1 VTNFISKLKAMSTR
15 IGNANFGSTSE
26 SSNSSG
32 ASESLDNLDNL
43 DSLDSNGSSSSVQ
56 PTNSAQHPA
65 KRHHYV
71 DSQTRLRKP
80 LYQRWWVWVMLG
92 LGASAGGT
100 AIAVYQVLQSIEQGL
115 PNTKAA
121 LTYARSGTMTIRASD
136 GTILQQ
142 IGPATR
148 QKLTL
153 DQIPTQLREAFIAS
167 EDADF
172 YSHDGVDYQAIGRAT
187 LRNISAGEVV
197 EGGSTITQQLA
208 RIIFLD
214 QERSL
219 ERKLREALLA
229 QKMER
234 DLGKDQ
240 ILERYLN
247 LVYLGSGAYGVA
259 DAAWIYFSKP
269 VSKLTLSEIA
279 AIAGLPPAP
288 SVYSPLVN
296 ADAAHQR
303 RDLVLRRMVKAGYI
317 TPAQRDQAIAA
328 PLTLKPSVP
337 RNFYSNFPYFTT
349 YVQQQLSKY
358 VTTEQLERGGLTVE
372 TTMNVKWQT
381 LAQKTIKSA
390 IAQYGLDQGFGQ
402 AALVSINPNNG
413 EIKAIV
419 GGNDFNKSQFN
430 RATQAQRQPGSTFKG
445 IVYTTAIAAGFSPY
459 KPYTDAKFVVDGY
472 EPQNYS
478 RSYRGTTT
486 MRDALINSVNIV
498 AVKVLIDVGF
508 APVTEMAKQ
517 MGINSK
523 LLPDY
528 SLALGAS
535 EVNLLEITSAYGT
548 LANEGN
554 HVVAHG
560 IRRII
565 DRDGHVI
572 YQDKPQ
578 AKRAVDRDTAAIM
591 NWMLRGVVTDGTGGQ
606 ARIDRPVAG
615 KTGTSELKRDLWFIG
630 YVPQLVTGV
639 WLGNDDSQ
647 PTYGASSTAARIW
660 HNFML
665 AALQG
670 VAIEN
675 FPDLPQLGGRSGSI
689 KARPLQPRRV
699 SASNDS
705 GDSSADRSGDSAY
718 GEPYRRRSRSD
729 NASPSPTEVSE
740 PPTTP
745 SSLEPENQAPGSEP
759 IALPSTSTA
768 PEPVPEPPPIA
779 PPPVESPKP
788 IDSIQFRTAPDSPPA
803 QTTAP

>member
-15 IGNANFGSTSE
+15 LGNANLSSTSG
-26 SSNSSG
+26 SPN
-32 ASESLDNLDNL
+32 ASDGSDRDN
-43 DSLDSNGSSSSVQ
+43 NGSSPSTQ
-56 PTNSAQHPA
+56 PTHSASPASGKRLKAGGNSGHA
-65 KRHHYV
+65 
-71 DSQTRLRKP
+71 DNRLRLGN
-80 LYQRWWVWVMLG
+80 LYQHWWIWVILG
-92 LGASAGGT
+92 LGASAGG
-100 AIAVYQVLQSIEQGL
+100 AVIAVHQALQSIEQGL
-115 PNTKAA
+115 PNTKTA
-121 LTYARSGTMTIRASD
+121 LTYARNGTLTIRASD
-136 GTILQQ
+136 GTVLQQ

-172 YSHDGVDYQAIGRAT
+172 YNHNGVDYQAIGRAT

-214 QERSL
+214 QQRSL

-269 VSKLTLSEIA
+269 VNKLTLPEIA
-279 AIAGLPPAP
+279 TIAGLPPAP
-288 SVYSPLVN
+288 SLYSPLVN
-296 ADAAHQR
+296 ADAAHER
-303 RDLVLRRMVKAGYI
+303 RDLVLERMVKAGYI
-317 TPAQRDQAIAA
+317 TAGQRDQAIAT

-337 RNFYSNFPYFTT
+337 RNLYSNFPYFTT
-349 YVQQQLSKY
+349 YVQQQLPKY
-358 VTTEQLERGGLTVE
+358 VTPEQLERGGLTVE
-372 TTMNVKWQT
+372 TTMNVKLQT
-381 LAQKTIKSA
+381 LAQETIKSA
-390 IAQYGLDQGFGQ
+390 IAQYGYNQGFGQ
-402 AALVSINPNNG
+402 AALVSINPKNG

-419 GGNDFNKSQFN
+419 GGDDFSKSQFN

-445 IVYTTAIAAGFSPY
+445 IVYATAIAAGFSPY
-459 KPYTDAKFVVDGY
+459 RSYVDAKFVVDGY

-478 RSYRGTTT
+478 RSYRGSMT
-486 MRDALINSVNIV
+486 MRDALISSVNIV

-508 APVTEMAKQ
+508 APVIEMSKR

-535 EVNLLEITSAYGT
+535 EVNLLELTSAYGT
-548 LANEGN
+548 LADQGN
-554 HVVAHG
+554 HVTAHG

-572 YQDKPQ
+572 YQDKPE
-578 AKRAVDRDTAAIM
+578 AKRAVDQDTAAIM

-606 ARIDRPVAG
+606 AQIDRPVAG
-615 KTGTSELKRDLWFIG
+615 KTGTSEHKRDLWFIG
-630 YVPQLVTGV
+630 YVPQMVTGV

-665 AALQG
+665 EALRG
-670 VAIEN
+670 MAIER
-675 FPDLPQLGGRSGSI
+675 FPDLPELGGRSGSI
-689 KARPLQPRRV
+689 KARPLQPRRI
-699 SASNDS
+699 SAST
-705 GDSSADRSGDSAY
+705 DSSADNTY
-718 GEPYRRRSRSD
+718 EEPRRRGSNSD
-729 NASPSPTEVSE
+729 EAAPSPAAFE
-740 PPTTP
+740 PSTIP
-745 SSLEPENQAPGSEP
+745 SSRPASENQSPASEP
-759 IALPSTSTA
+759 IASPSIPIA
-768 PEPVPEPPPIA
+768 PEPAPEPPPIER
-779 PPPVESPKP
+779 PRVESPKP
-788 IDSIQFRTAPDSPPA
+788 IDSIQFRPAPDSPPA